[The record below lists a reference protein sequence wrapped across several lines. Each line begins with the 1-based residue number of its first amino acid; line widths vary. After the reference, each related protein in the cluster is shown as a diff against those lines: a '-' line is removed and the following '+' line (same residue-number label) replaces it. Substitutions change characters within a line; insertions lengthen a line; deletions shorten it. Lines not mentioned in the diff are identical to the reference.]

1 MTHTHTRKHT
11 QAPIP
16 SPKSPCRTHVSYHKG
31 SLTGPNKCQTSS
43 STLSVPTHGSA
54 AQLDTSGSEHV
65 SLRNIQLGWAIK
77 RWLIRLSVLSCTSG
91 PLCLDRVSA
100 VLWPL
105 ELKRLLM
112 AGMWLNYTWIHRATP
127 DSRKECDRKKVVAG
141 AGFSKRKRRKP
152 WKGLHRSAVDCL
164 RGCWQ
169 ETHPWE
175 TLKRPLT
182 GQCRDGLWRAF
193 NFQKAFFF
201 FFFSKNYTT
210 QRDLS
215 EWAPFLPACKQLTL
229 VHSQSVATNDL
240 RGLHMKGIGMRGKKW
255 LYWSAKEALF
265 FRCRT
270 WWENSCLSRRRKSLS
285 LQGIPA
291 EMAIWRGDGSV
302 NMSLSEP

>member
-1 MTHTHTRKHT
+1 MTHTHTHTRKHT

-77 RWLIRLSVLSCTSG
+77 RRLIRLSVLSCTSG

-127 DSRKECDRKKVVAG
+127 DSRKECDRKKSCG
-141 AGFSKRKRRKP
+141 
-152 WKGLHRSAVDCL
+152 
-164 RGCWQ
+164 RG
-169 ETHPWE
+169 
-175 TLKRPLT
+175 R
-182 GQCRDGLWRAF
+182 F
-193 NFQKAFFF
+193 
-201 FFFSKNYTT
+201 
-210 QRDLS
+210 
-215 EWAPFLPACKQLTL
+215 
-229 VHSQSVATNDL
+229 
-240 RGLHMKGIGMRGKKW
+240 
-255 LYWSAKEALF
+255 
-265 FRCRT
+265 
-270 WWENSCLSRRRKSLS
+270 
-285 LQGIPA
+285 
-291 EMAIWRGDGSV
+291 
-302 NMSLSEP
+302 